1 MDAIV
6 SPASPVPTVLILT
19 MEVIAENLDGKVV
32 IQGLLK
38 EKVLLLFLPKSVV
51 AMVAIGPLEPL
62 VPTAL
67 IWNPLLF

>member
-1 MDAIV
+1 
-6 SPASPVPTVLILT
+6 

-32 IQGLLK
+32 IQGRLMG
-38 EKVLLLFLPKSVV
+38 KVLILFLPKSVG
-51 AMVAIGPLEPL
+51 AMEVIDPLVSL

>member
-1 MDAIV
+1 MEAIV
-6 SPASPVPTVLILT
+6 VPASQDPTVLILT
-19 MEVIAENLDGKVV
+19 MEAIAENLDGIVV

-38 EKVLLLFLPKSVV
+38 EKVLLLFLPKSVG
-51 AMVAIGPLEPL
+51 AMEAIGPLVPL

>member
-6 SPASPVPTVLILT
+6 VPASPVPTVLILP

-38 EKVLLLFLPKSVV
+38 DKVLILFLPKSVG
-51 AMVAIGPLEPL
+51 AMEVIGPLVPL

-67 IWNPLLF
+67 ISNPLLF